1 MCFTGK
7 ILWVNP
13 VLYQTSLGHVCLAI
27 VTSFCWFGH
36 FNYLQPGRGLIS
48 WTLTKNLMFLHLFLS
63 KYLLNLHL
71 KHQQWQRYSIS
82 STQSCVNKLRVYF
95 KLSENHTDIL
105 LNWIFLNFVLEY
117 LNVSFWRYFNFP
129 PKYHCV
135 EKTGW
140 CMKCEYKI
148 WSRFH
153 IQHIKIIS
161 KTRNNISVP
170 RVSSVKVRMWF
181 LVMRF
186 RMVHYFVNMKI
197 LFSVLTTI
205 QDLMTLC
212 VRVETLF
219 NYDHLK
225 CKPNH

>member
-1 MCFTGK
+1 M
-7 ILWVNP
+7 
-13 VLYQTSLGHVCLAI
+13 SL
-27 VTSFCWFGH
+27 
-36 FNYLQPGRGLIS
+36 
-48 WTLTKNLMFLHLFLS
+48 
-63 KYLLNLHL
+63 
-71 KHQQWQRYSIS
+71 
-82 STQSCVNKLRVYF
+82 
-95 KLSENHTDIL
+95 
-105 LNWIFLNFVLEY
+105 
-117 LNVSFWRYFNFP
+117 WRYFHFP

-225 CKPNH
+225 CKPNHWFRKNHPQPMIEIDLKQTSGVICDIINNFQWWTT